1 MLSMCRLF
9 ADDNSLQYSSK
20 NIAEME
26 CSINQDLNTLDKWS
40 KQWLLQ
46 FNPNK
51 TKAVFFT
58 LKKNLNPPQL
68 IFQQCPLEYV
78 TALTH
83 RNYTI

>member
-1 MLSMCRLF
+1 MMFLTKCYQC
-9 ADDNSLQYSSK
+9 ADSLQYSSN

-58 LKKNLNPPQL
+58 LKKKS
-68 IFQQCPLEYV
+68 
-78 TALTH
+78 
-83 RNYTI
+83 